1 MSKKNGKNGNGE
13 NGNGADKKP
22 VVAKPK
28 QECVNKR
35 QALTQLRRLKWD
47 VEFRNDN
54 QQKFFQTIES
64 NDVTFCSGPAGC
76 GKTYLAVY
84 YALQALGTKGSPY
97 NGIIIVKPLVEAD
110 GEKLGFLPGDIEE
123 KTEPF
128 MWSYYYNIEQVVGK
142 TKMNILLAESVIQIM
157 PLAYMRGI
165 TLSEKIVILDE
176 SQNTTPEQVKMFL
189 TRIGDQSKYII
200 CGDLDQ
206 TDRKITNGLEDAMRR
221 FTHLD
226 GVGFT
231 TFSKE
236 DIVRHEI
243 VGRLLDRY
251 QTQHYN

>member
-1 MSKKNGKNGNGE
+1 MSKKSGKNGNGKNGNG
-13 NGNGADKKP
+13 AVKKAA
-22 VVAKPK
+22 VTKQ

-35 QALTQLRRLKWD
+35 QALTQLRRLKWN

-54 QQKFFQTIES
+54 QQKFFQEIEN

-97 NGIIIVKPLVEAD
+97 NGIIIVKPLIEAE
-110 GEKLGFLPGDIEE
+110 GEKLGFLPGDVEE

-128 MWSYYYNIEQVVGK
+128 MWSYYYNIEQIVGRQR
-142 TKMNILLAESVIQIM
+142 MNILLDESVIQIM

-165 TLSEKIVILDE
+165 TLSNKIVILDE

-206 TDRKITNGLEDAMRR
+206 TDRKITNGLEDSMRR
-221 FTHLD
+221 FTQLD

-231 TFSKE
+231 TFSKQ